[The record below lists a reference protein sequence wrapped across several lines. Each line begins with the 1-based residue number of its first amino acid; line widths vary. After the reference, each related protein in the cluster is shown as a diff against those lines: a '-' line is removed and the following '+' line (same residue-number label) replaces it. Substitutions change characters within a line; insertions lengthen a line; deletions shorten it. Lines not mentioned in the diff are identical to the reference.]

1 MFKRVE
7 KKRGGSKEKSSKIY
21 TSLGQYLELA
31 NENDLLQCLC
41 CNGPALIQPSPLKE
55 QQKTIC
61 KKYFPRS
68 VSILSCSS
76 SPSQKFHF
84 FKTTLLSL
92 VFILIQMLL
101 FLWIL
106 ILWAVDKKEK
116 EKNLVL
122 REYDK
127 RMFILYIFYSVE

>member
-1 MFKRVE
+1 MFKGVE

-61 KKYFPRS
+61 KKYFP
-68 VSILSCSS
+68 
-76 SPSQKFHF
+76 
-84 FKTTLLSL
+84 
-92 VFILIQMLL
+92 
-101 FLWIL
+101 
-106 ILWAVDKKEK
+106 
-116 EKNLVL
+116 
-122 REYDK
+122 
-127 RMFILYIFYSVE
+127 